1 MKWQTFLLG
10 LLLVLASCSDQAGIK
25 VKNENPTSEI
35 TQLNAGIP
43 LHQIEFTSSFLDAD
57 GMPIKVKAMVLLPN
71 DFDTTAQPYPLRINI
86 GGLCSGLDRAEKQ
99 WRDTT
104 KYLGKTFAQYH
115 KTEAPSIV
123 TLYLDGQAV
132 NGVEDCYWVNS
143 QWYGPYKDA
152 LLKELIPI
160 VEDEFNSGGKPENR
174 FLYGASTGGWVAM
187 NLFSRNKMFA
197 GGVWA
202 FAPDPFD
209 FTSFQL
215 IDIYKFK
222 SAFTDEFGNE
232 LPSVRDHKTNSIK
245 QTVREEIIS
254 EAWGDSTSSK
264 KDKQWWI
271 WNKAFSPKGKF
282 LFDTIG
288 RIDKS
293 VATLWQDSFDLSH
306 FYRNDSIFQ
315 EISGRVNGK
324 IHVFCGERD
333 NYFLNHSA
341 KKFSA
346 LLDSLGLEHEFI
358 LDDIAGHRFMRNESP
373 DTTIRGNYL
382 PETEVKIHNEIKGL
396 TNFRLGAVSKKG
408 NTGLTFESDEAKD
421 ATIPISINKKLYLLH
436 FKDGFASMPFETDR
450 KGQLLWL
457 EWQNYNKPQHTLY
470 HISKKN
476 DDCRLKHIPLWL
488 SILPPLIAILLAF
501 LFRQVIVS
509 LFVGIWAG
517 AFIAGGLRLD
527 SIYYFIVSIW
537 DTVST
542 YILKAL
548 NDSDHL
554 SVILFSLLIGGMVA
568 IISKNGGMAGVVQSI
583 SKFAKTSRSS
593 QFLTWFAG
601 IAIFF
606 DDYANTLIVGNTMRG
621 LTDKFRVS
629 REKLAYLVDSTSA
642 PMAAIAFVTTWI
654 GVELGYIEDA
664 IQLAG
669 LPENHSAYAVFLESL
684 KYSFYPILTLFV
696 FIPFLIYTRR
706 DYGNMLKAEERAKNS
721 DEVIPNEIAVEKLEG
736 ESLQPE
742 KETPK
747 KWINAVLPVIT
758 LIAMTGLGLLT
769 TGFNGA
775 LSELI
780 MKVSGDSGQS
790 WEDIWTALNNLPTV
804 SENASF
810 GEKIGY
816 IISKSNSFNALLWG
830 SLSGVIVA
838 FLLSVSQRILS
849 VKATMDALISGFRMM
864 FEALTILVLA
874 WALAS
879 TISDVKTASFI
890 ASALQDSVNP
900 YLMPM
905 LVFLIS
911 ALIAFATGS
920 SWSTMAIMY
929 PLVVP
934 GTWAVCQSQGIEPT
948 IAYEI
953 LLNVIAVTLAASVM
967 GDHCSP
973 ISDTTI
979 LSSLS
984 SGCDHQE
991 HVRTQLP
998 YALTVGGVSIGCAG
1012 LAAILGGGWTILIVW
1027 FSSALLLVGIIH
1039 WLGKKGE

>member
-10 LLLVLASCSDQAGIK
+10 LLLALASCSDQAGIK
-25 VKNENPTSEI
+25 VENEFPTSKI
-35 TQLNAGIP
+35 TQPNSVIP

-57 GMPIKVKAMVLLPN
+57 EMPIKVKAMVLLPN
-71 DFDTTAQPYPLRINI
+71 DFDTTVQPYPLRINI

-104 KYLGKTFAQYH
+104 TYIGKTFAEYH
-115 KTEAPSIV
+115 LADAFPIV
-123 TLYLDGQAV
+123 TLYLDGQAA
-132 NGVEDCYWVNS
+132 NGGEDCYWVNS
-143 QWYGPYKDA
+143 QWYGPYKDV
-152 LLKELIPI
+152 LLQELIPI
-160 VEDEFNSGGKPENR
+160 VEAEFNCGGKPENR

-187 NLFSRNKMFA
+187 NLFSHNKMFS

-202 FAPDPFD
+202 FAPDPLD

-215 IDIYKFK
+215 IDIYKFE

-232 LPSVRDHKTNSIK
+232 IPSVRDPKTNTIK
-245 QTVREEIIS
+245 QTVREEVVS
-254 EAWGDSTSSK
+254 EAWGDSASSK
-264 KDKQWWI
+264 KDKQWWV
-271 WNKAFSPKGKF
+271 WNKAFSPQRKF
-282 LFDTIG
+282 LFG
-288 RIDKS
+288 SNGQIDKS
-293 VATLWQDSFDLSH
+293 VASFWRDNFDLSH
-306 FYRNDSIFQ
+306 FYRNDTIFQ
-315 EISGRVNGK
+315 ETSGRVNGK
-324 IHVFCGERD
+324 IHLFCGERD

-346 LLDSLGLEHEFI
+346 LLDSLRLEHEFI
-358 LDDIAGHRFMRNESP
+358 LDDSAGHRFMRNESP
-373 DTTIRGNYL
+373 DTTIRGNFL

-408 NTGLTFESDEAKD
+408 NIELTFESDEAKD
-421 ATIPISINKKLYLLH
+421 ATIPISINKKLYLVH
-436 FKDGFASMPFETDR
+436 FKDGFASMPIKTDR

-583 SKFAKTSRSS
+583 SKYAKTSRSS

-601 IAIFF
+601 IVIFF

-621 LTDKFRVS
+621 LTDKFKVS
-629 REKLAYLVDSTSA
+629 REKLAYLVDSTAA

-669 LPENHSAYAVFLESL
+669 LPENHSAYSVFLESL

-706 DYGNMLKAEERAKNS
+706 DYGNMLKAEEQAKKLGKVQS
-721 DEVIPNEIAVEKLEG
+721 IEIAAEASDDL
-736 ESLQPE
+736 LQG
-742 KETPK
+742 KDTPK
-747 KWINAVLPVIT
+747 RWINAVVPVAVMIT
-758 LIAMTGLGLLT
+758 VTVLGLLI
-769 TGFNGA
+769 TGTENLGKEFRF
-775 LSELI
+775 
-780 MKVSGDSGQS
+780 K
-790 WEDIWTALNNLPTV
+790 NLP
-804 SENASF
+804 AII
-810 GEKIGY
+810 GE
-816 IISKSNSFNALLWG
+816 SNSFNALLWG
-830 SLSGVIVA
+830 SLSGVIAA
-838 FLLSVSQRILS
+838 FFLSVSQRILT
-849 VKATMDALISGFRMM
+849 VKATMDAFTSGLKMM

-874 WALAS
+874 WALAV
-879 TISDVKTASFI
+879 TISDVQTASFI

-929 PLVVP
+929 PLVIP
-934 GTWAVCQSQGIEPT
+934 ATWAVCQSQGIEPT

-979 LSSLS
+979 LSSLA
-984 SGCDHQE
+984 SGCDHRE

-1027 FSSALLLVGIIH
+1027 FSSTLLLVGIIH
-1039 WLGKKGE
+1039 WLGKKVE